1 MAHYP
6 VIECACHFAMHAGA
20 SLLAMVA
27 NDNAKNLKP
36 CGGLGFFASK
46 LAPTVTDKT
55 AKIVQPRVVSR
66 R

>member
-1 MAHYP
+1 
-6 VIECACHFAMHAGA
+6 MHAGA